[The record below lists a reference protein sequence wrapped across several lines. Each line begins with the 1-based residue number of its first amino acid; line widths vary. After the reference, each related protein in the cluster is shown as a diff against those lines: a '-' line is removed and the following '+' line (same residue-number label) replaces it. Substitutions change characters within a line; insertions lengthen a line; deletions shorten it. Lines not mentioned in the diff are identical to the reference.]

1 MKKVVIAAAGSLIL
15 VACSQTETTPEVKQ
29 TQVTVEQEEQ
39 RPVVHPTK
47 VLSMEISGMS
57 CEMGCG
63 SAIRKEL
70 YTTNA
75 VDEVK
80 FDFKMGRDVNK
91 AEIYFDDSKVSEKEI
106 STLISELNDKQFTI
120 GKTSVSDYKKE
131 SESEESKST
140 TSGGGSS
147 GAAKSSFTEIHQ
159 NPFEIKVPNLID
171 LLMGALFRK

>member
-1 MKKVVIAAAGSLIL
+1 
-15 VACSQTETTPEVKQ
+15 
-29 TQVTVEQEEQ
+29 
-39 RPVVHPTK
+39 
-47 VLSMEISGMS
+47 
-57 CEMGCG
+57 
-63 SAIRKEL
+63 L

-131 SESEESKST
+131 SESEEPKST